1 MVKPDHPPANAF
13 VATARKVYNP
23 VGFSKGYNFVL
34 FFIFAGA
41 LMGFT
46 LSRFQYLDYDGTFC
60 GKNGQAGI
68 GECYFSGKG
77 TQRTGLLMHL
87 ATVLPAG
94 FLVCFQFVPAIRHK
108 VLLFHRIN
116 GYIILVLSV
125 ISTVG
130 ALMAARH
137 AFGGGLETQ
146 LGVGFVGTAF
156 VVSLF
161 LAWVNIKRLQLEQHR
176 AWMLRAWFYAS
187 SIITLRI
194 IMIIMASIIGSKSE
208 YYAVRMCAQIDY
220 VLGKNETLATY
231 PDCDSFYTGKDPNQQ
246 VLVKADMG
254 DSSTDMTVGAALGLS
269 FGPALWL
276 AFAIHAVGIE
286 IYSAYTPGSPA
297 IDGWGNAIN
306 QGSEGLASPDWKL
319 TNYFPDAHRVHIT
332 LNELGIPFE
341 EQQIDLG
348 VPRTEAYLKVNPRGK
363 VPALSYNGQILVE
376 SAIVA
381 KFLADAHPSH
391 LVPPSNSVD
400 GALRRARIEFFVD
413 TYNNNVQSL
422 VYKAIGAKTDAEA
435 DAIGRI
441 LVENIV
447 KEIEPALA
455 DAAPYFGGSNKVTLA
470 EALVASFVIR
480 LRSLGNNGLLF
491 KDAVNELSTQA
502 PNFTKWANVLEKTPS
517 IFDIF
522 DESIWISKIGE
533 RITAARG

>member
-13 VATARKVYNP
+13 VATARKIYNP

-46 LSRFQYLDYDGTFC
+46 LSRSQYLDYDGTFC

-146 LGVGFVGTAF
+146 LGVGFVGIAF

-194 IMIIMASIIGSKSE
+194 IMIIMASIIGSKNE
-208 YYAVRMCAQIDY
+208 YYAARTCAQIDY
-220 VLGKNETLATY
+220 VLGKNETLDTY

-286 IYSAYTPGSPA
+286 IYLHLTPIEHERLRDISYLRQQEAGMKHPGRA
-297 IDGWGNAIN
+297 
-306 QGSEGLASPDWKL
+306 GLTADRL
-319 TNYFPDAHRVHIT
+319 GDAR
-332 LNELGIPFE
+332 LWRP
-341 EQQIDLG
+341 
-348 VPRTEAYLKVNPRGK
+348 
-363 VPALSYNGQILVE
+363 E
-376 SAIVA
+376 SA
-381 KFLADAHPSH
+381 
-391 LVPPSNSVD
+391 
-400 GALRRARIEFFVD
+400 
-413 TYNNNVQSL
+413 
-422 VYKAIGAKTDAEA
+422 
-435 DAIGRI
+435 
-441 LVENIV
+441 
-447 KEIEPALA
+447 
-455 DAAPYFGGSNKVTLA
+455 
-470 EALVASFVIR
+470 
-480 LRSLGNNGLLF
+480 
-491 KDAVNELSTQA
+491 STC
-502 PNFTKWANVLEKTPS
+502 
-517 IFDIF
+517 
-522 DESIWISKIGE
+522 G
-533 RITAARG
+533 